1 MEIDAFDLFK
11 VTLWRKSF
19 TLHVKFLHW
28 HNFGIFV
35 LHLLDRSPITFRSF
49 LNKIQTISE
58 FRFAPSTVKDIRS
71 EIRQCHSH
79 FSLAGLIS
87 FLKLSLT
94 RFEFT
99 FTIKYF
105 EFEFKFIRF
114 ELTWF
119 LIVSLPII
127 YFVNSLFFAEPMNN
141 SFSTACL
148 TGSFY
153 K

>member
-35 LHLLDRSPITFRSF
+35 LHLLDRSPITFLSF

-71 EIRQCHSH
+71 ETRLCHSH
-79 FSLAGLIS
+79 FSLAGFIS
-87 FLKLSLT
+87 FQNYHWPDLNLRSQLNI
-94 RFEFT
+94 FNLNL
-99 FTIKYF
+99 YD
-105 EFEFKFIRF
+105 
-114 ELTWF
+114 L
-119 LIVSLPII
+119 
-127 YFVNSLFFAEPMNN
+127 NSL
-141 SFSTACL
+141 
-148 TGSFY
+148 GSLLCHYPSDYLFC
-153 K
+153 